1 MNINLN
7 QNVANPNFKAKL
19 KDNEYSRKFI
29 NSLDDTQLQSFKET
43 LTKLDGGS
51 KGDVLEIRHINP
63 LEQYSEKELLNLDLD
78 TVDNHDVYT
87 VFNTKNPKKSVR
99 LTKTY
104 DLHEKFD
111 KFAVKDF
118 LDVMSRIATIGTK
131 ENDKLL
137 GQKENLKSKNVYDML
152 A

>member
-87 VFNTKNPKKSVR
+87 VFNTNNPKKSVR

-118 LDVMSRIATIGTK
+118 LDVMSKIATIGTK

-137 GQKENLKSKNVYDML
+137 GQKENLKSQNVYDML

>member
-19 KDNEYSRKFI
+19 KDDEYSRKFI

-51 KGDVLEIRHINP
+51 KGGVLEIRHINP

-78 TVDNHDVYT
+78 NVDNHDVYT

-118 LDVMSRIATIGTK
+118 LDIMSRIATIGTK

-137 GQKENLKSKNVYDML
+137 GQKENLKSQNVYDML